1 MKKIIYLLLINISLI
16 SCSEVKQVKRIE
28 WTSTSEDAKVL
39 FEEFLSNYENRRWNP
54 KGQELLMD
62 SILKLDPDF
71 LMAKRSNNFKTR
83 NETRENLIYAYEN
96 REKVSDIES
105 RLIAA
110 NYERRINGSLVR
122 EDQIIDSLIEDYE
135 DYFQLRI
142 LSGDVKK
149 QVS

>member
-71 LMAKRSNNFKTR
+71 LMAKRSNNFKR
-83 NETRENLIYAYEN
+83 RKRQGKKSLAHFCFLIL
-96 REKVSDIES
+96 D
-105 RLIAA
+105 L
-110 NYERRINGSLVR
+110 
-122 EDQIIDSLIEDYE
+122 
-135 DYFQLRI
+135 
-142 LSGDVKK
+142 
-149 QVS
+149 